1 MLDNADWKQK
11 YRNAVAE
18 MEFEEKRWRSTE
30 RALRHLVNRLCAA
43 GMGGNS
49 RLDEELAAIASA
61 NRRGADASE
70 FENFAATLTDA
81 VATVDKIGPTAAP
94 AADPLESTRAAVAAL
109 VARLRDPDADGASLE
124 SLRTDLA
131 SARGDAALAAILAR
145 IADLVQERGERA
157 ARERAQSAVMLAQV
171 GNRLEELAEFFDS
184 SSDLTRSSI
193 EATQSL
199 NVDLMQRV
207 RDLSNDTRAATDLG
221 ALQVMIDAGL
231 QSVDQCVREFRG
243 REEARLTE
251 HAARAD
257 RMRARIAVLERET
270 NELHGKLVEE
280 RRGARIDSL
289 TGIANRRSFDERY
302 ADEIERRAHGGA
314 PSALLLWDIDR
325 FKFINDTYGHRAG
338 DRVIQIVAKCLESA
352 VRATDFIAR
361 IGGEEF
367 AILLPGTPAA
377 EAGRVAEELRAA
389 VAALRFHFRGTPVV
403 VTASCGIAELA
414 SGDSGHAA
422 FERADEALYLAK
434 SGGRNRCIDAG
445 AEAAVRNR

>member
-11 YRNAVAE
+11 YRNAIAE
-18 MEFEEKRWRSTE
+18 MEFEEKRWCSTE
-30 RALRHLVNRLCAA
+30 KVLRHLVNRLCAA
-43 GMGGNS
+43 GMGVNS

-61 NRRGADASE
+61 NRRGADAAELES
-70 FENFAATLTDA
+70 FAAMLTDA
-81 VATVDKIGPTAAP
+81 VATVDKIAP
-94 AADPLESTRAAVAAL
+94 AAYRLESTRAAAAAL
-109 VARLRDPDADGASLE
+109 VARLVEPETDGALLE

-131 SARGDAALAAILAR
+131 NACGDAALAAILAR
-145 IADLVQERGERA
+145 IADLVHERGERA

-171 GNRLEELAEFFDS
+171 GNRLEELAEFFDL
-184 SSDLTRSSI
+184 SSDVTRSSL

-207 RDLSNDTRAATDLG
+207 RDLSNDTRAATDLR
-221 ALQVMIDAGL
+221 ALQLMIDAGL
-231 QSVDQCVREFRG
+231 QSVDQCVREFRS
-243 REEARLTE
+243 REESRLTD

-257 RMRARIAVLERET
+257 RMRARIAALEQET
-270 NELHGKLVEE
+270 RELHGKLAEE
-280 RRGARIDSL
+280 RKGARIDSL
-289 TGIANRRSFDERY
+289 TGIANRRAFDERY
-302 ADEIERRAHGGA
+302 AEEIERCAQDGGPA
-314 PSALLLWDIDR
+314 ALLLWDIDR
-325 FKFINDTYGHRAG
+325 FKFINDSYGHRAG

-367 AILLPGTPAA
+367 AVLLPRTTTA
-377 EAGRVAEELRAA
+377 EASRVAEGLRAA

-414 SGDSGHAA
+414 AGVTGHTA

-434 SGGRNRCIDAG
+434 SGGRNRCIAADA
-445 AEAAVRNR
+445 ARAPPSP

>member
-1 MLDNADWKQK
+1 ML
-11 YRNAVAE
+11 
-18 MEFEEKRWRSTE
+18 
-30 RALRHLVNRLCAA
+30 
-43 GMGGNS
+43 
-49 RLDEELAAIASA
+49 
-61 NRRGADASE
+61 
-70 FENFAATLTDA
+70 
-81 VATVDKIGPTAAP
+81 
-94 AADPLESTRAAVAAL
+94 
-109 VARLRDPDADGASLE
+109 LE

-131 SARGDAALAAILAR
+131 NACGDAALAAILAR
-145 IADLVQERGERA
+145 IADLVHERGERA

-184 SSDLTRSSI
+184 SSDVTRSSL

-207 RDLSNDTRAATDLG
+207 RDLSNDTRAATDLR
-221 ALQVMIDAGL
+221 ALQLMIDAGL
-231 QSVDQCVREFRG
+231 QSVDQCVREFRS
-243 REEARLTE
+243 REESRLTD

-257 RMRARIAVLERET
+257 RMRARIAALEQET
-270 NELHGKLVEE
+270 RELHGKLAEE
-280 RRGARIDSL
+280 RKGARIDSL
-289 TGIANRRSFDERY
+289 TGIANRRAFDERY
-302 ADEIERRAHGGA
+302 AEEIERCARDGGPA
-314 PSALLLWDIDR
+314 ALLLWDIDR
-325 FKFINDTYGHRAG
+325 FKFINDSYGHRAG

-367 AILLPGTPAA
+367 AVLLPGTPTA
-377 EAGRVAEELRAA
+377 EAGRVAEGLRAA

-414 SGDSGHAA
+414 AGDTGHAA

-434 SGGRNRCIDAG
+434 SGGRNRCIDAD